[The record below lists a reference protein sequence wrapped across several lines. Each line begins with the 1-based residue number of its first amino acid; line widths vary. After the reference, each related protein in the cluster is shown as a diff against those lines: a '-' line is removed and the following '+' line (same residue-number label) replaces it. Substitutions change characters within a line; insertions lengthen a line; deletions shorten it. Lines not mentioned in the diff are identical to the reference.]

1 MSECAGTVAKK
12 TVSSEA
18 VNCKAISSSS
28 RFIRHSPRKGPEQN
42 LLSTTELLPRLV
54 VPHRL
59 LLQSV
64 WFQVSRVNV
73 LGRNPKKG

>member
-1 MSECAGTVAKK
+1 MSECAGTVVKK

-18 VNCKAISSSS
+18 RNCKAISSS